1 MDALFRN
8 ASDHIYTYTGF
19 FSAFIM
25 MAVANAFNVRTNKLN
40 VLDNLRTNPAF
51 VEVMLLI
58 AAVQVAMTY
67 LGGSVLRTAPLQ
79 WQEWLVVVACAA
91 LSLLGGAVFKMLR

>member
-1 MDALFRN
+1 
-8 ASDHIYTYTGF
+8 
-19 FSAFIM
+19 M

-40 VLDNLRTNPAF
+40 VLDNLRANPAF

-79 WQEWLVVVACAA
+79 WQEWLVVAACAV
-91 LSLLGGAVFKMLR
+91 LSLLGDAVFKMLR